1 MYTPESILF
10 PYCAPIFAQIRAKNK
25 QHSTPEE
32 EQDAPGA
39 ELYGA
44 NSKAQGSSRIFI
56 RSFKQ

>member
-10 PYCAPIFAQIRAKNK
+10 PYSARIFAHNRAKNK
-25 QHSTPEE
+25 LHSTPEN

-44 NSKAQGSSRIFI
+44 NGKAQGSSRIFI